1 MKGSRAPDSALT
13 WGELPLAW
21 PDLPPG
27 LPPSQGSQE
36 CLQQEKAAAVSGECC
51 ALLSLE
57 TKFPL
62 LHRYETACFL
72 FEEHTRELFSNDW
85 KYIV

>member
-1 MKGSRAPDSALT
+1 MLIRASRAPSSALT

-27 LPPSQGSQE
+27 LPPSQGSRE
-36 CLQQEKAAAVSGECC
+36 CLQQEKAGVSGERC

-57 TKFPL
+57 TKVPL
-62 LHRYETACFL
+62 LHR
-72 FEEHTRELFSNDW
+72 S
-85 KYIV
+85 

>member
-1 MKGSRAPDSALT
+1 MRATGTPGSALT

-27 LPPSQGSQE
+27 PPPNQGSRE
-36 CLQQEKAAAVSGECC
+36 CLQQEKAAAVSGECD

-57 TKFPL
+57 TKIPL
-62 LHRYETACFL
+62 LQRYEAACFL
-72 FEEHTRELFSNDW
+72 LEENTRELFSND
-85 KYIV
+85 

>member
-1 MKGSRAPDSALT
+1 MRGSRAPDSALT

-72 FEEHTRELFSNDW
+72 FEENTRELFSND
-85 KYIV
+85 

>member
-1 MKGSRAPDSALT
+1 MRASIAPGSALT

-27 LPPSQGSQE
+27 HPPSQGSQE

-51 ALLSLE
+51 ALLSL
-57 TKFPL
+57 KKKVLL
-62 LHRYETACFL
+62 LHRYEAPCFL
-72 FEEHTRELFSNDW
+72 LEENTKGLFSNN
-85 KYIV
+85 